1 MMSQVAKW
9 GNSQGVRIPRKL
21 LQIAG
26 IEVNDNVE
34 IFAQNN
40 SLLIKSAEKKNLDW
54 YLESYDSESDRYDWA
69 EDERTETQG
78 DIICEQVRTIDLL
91 VRKCKVIEQLPKD
104 LLERVLEAVSTI
116 IALENT

>member
-34 IFAQNN
+34 IIAGDN
-40 SLLIKSAEKKNLDW
+40 SLLIKSAQKKTLGW
-54 YLESYDSESDRYDWA
+54 YLESYDDPHQEQDRFSWGELD
-69 EDERTETQG
+69 
-78 DIICEQVRTIDLL
+78 
-91 VRKCKVIEQLPKD
+91 LPKGRE
-104 LLERVLEAVSTI
+104 LL
-116 IALENT
+116 